1 MAIENLGHEYEFE
14 PQFGL
19 PERLPSD
26 EFIVWQ
32 GAPDVAALAY
42 SAFHFKKLAL
52 YFAVLIVACAWPAL
66 EDGAGVTAVLLA
78 IKWIAPL
85 AIIAMATV
93 WMLAYCTARTTVYTI
108 TNKRVVMR
116 LGIVLTVS
124 FNLPLMQLAS
134 ADVRVLQN
142 GYGDIT
148 LALKGADRIGWVH
161 LWPSVRPWRIAKPEP
176 SLRAVPDVQMVAAK
190 LRDAWTQN
198 TGLAANA
205 VAVTSAAQNE
215 RLEGSFMQVSAT

>member
-32 GAPDVAALAY
+32 GSPDVAALAY

-52 YFAVLIVACAWPAL
+52 YFAALIVVCAWPAL
-66 EDGAGVTAVLLA
+66 EAGAGLMAVLSA
-78 IKWIAPL
+78 IQWITPL
-85 AIIAMATV
+85 AVIALATV
-93 WMLAYCTARTTVYTI
+93 WMLAHFTARTTVYTI

-116 LGIVLTVS
+116 LGIVLTVT
-124 FNLPLMQLAS
+124 FNLPMTQLAS

-142 GYGDIT
+142 GFGDIT

-176 SLRAVPDVQMVAAK
+176 TLRAVADVQNVAQK

-198 TGLAANA
+198 TGQAANA
-205 VAVTSAAQNE
+205 TAATSAAQNE
-215 RLEGSFMQVSAT
+215 RLEGGYMQVSAT

>member
-32 GAPDVAALAY
+32 GSPDVAALAY

-52 YFAVLIVACAWPAL
+52 YFAALIVVCAWPAL
-66 EDGAGVTAVLLA
+66 EAGAGLMAVLSA
-78 IKWIAPL
+78 IQWITPL
-85 AIIAMATV
+85 AVIALATV
-93 WMLAYCTARTTVYTI
+93 LMLAHFTARTTVYTI

-116 LGIVLTVS
+116 LGIVLTVT
-124 FNLPLMQLAS
+124 FNLPMTQLAS

-142 GYGDIT
+142 GFGDIT

-176 SLRAVPDVQMVAAK
+176 TLRAVADVQNVAQK

-198 TGLAANA
+198 TGQAANA
-205 VAVTSAAQNE
+205 TAATSAAQNE
-215 RLEGSFMQVSAT
+215 RLEGGYMQVSAT